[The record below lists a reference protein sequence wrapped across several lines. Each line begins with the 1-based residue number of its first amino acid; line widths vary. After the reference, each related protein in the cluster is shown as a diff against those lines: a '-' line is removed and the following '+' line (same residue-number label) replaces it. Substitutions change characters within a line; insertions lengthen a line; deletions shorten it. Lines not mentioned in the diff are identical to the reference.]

1 MADKVVDTFYSDP
14 RVMLYEDLVAA
25 VEHAEANDYNR
36 NINLETFEE
45 TVESFGYDPKNVN
58 YPVLPLV
65 VHEHAQGKKV
75 DPHVRVKVVGP
86 LCPNDTLVVEAIL
99 DCSFEIFK
107 KLPIFDLEKKKLLW
121 AN

>member
-1 MADKVVDTFYSDP
+1 MADKIKESFYSDP
-14 RVMLYEDLVAA
+14 RVMLYDDLVAA
-25 VEHAEANDYNR
+25 VEYAEANDYNR

-45 TVESFGYDPKNVN
+45 TVESFGYDPKTVN
-58 YPVLPLV
+58 YPVLPLI